1 MPSTFFGLNIGTTG
15 LYTYK
20 TALNTTGHNVANA
33 ETEGYSRQVVLQ
45 KAGTALRVNSS
56 YGMVGSGVDVT
67 GIERV
72 RNFYYDQKYW
82 KNNTTYGEYSS
93 KAEYA
98 VKIQSYLNEVKLQ
111 GFTVS
116 FNSLNESLQELAKD
130 PSNNSVRTQVSSY
143 GQSLAEYFNSLS
155 TNLQNIQEECNF
167 EIKNQ
172 VDRINSIGKQIA
184 VLTKQISTIEVNG
197 GIANDLRD
205 ERSLLEDELSQFI
218 NISVSEEKVGAGVG
232 VYSYT
237 VKINNQV
244 LVDSHESAELKVV
257 PRKDKIN
264 QNDIVGLYDVEW
276 TNGQSFRIQSPTIG
290 GSLQALFAV
299 RDGNNG
305 ENLRGQV
312 TGTAGDTKVTLEG
325 TNINEIEKLNIPYSG
340 IITIDNNE
348 YNYSSFTAIPHTT
361 TDPVTG
367 AVKKTYTYEFTLDK
381 GLMANVSGSPAKVGE
396 SIDYKGIPYYM
407 GQLNEFIRTYSK
419 AFNDIH
425 KSGEDLSG
433 NAGTDFFTGGK
444 YVKEFAN
451 AEEYYFL
458 TAANFS
464 VSDEI
469 YKNPSKIV
477 TAKEVTN
484 GVENSSIL
492 ASLIALKNDKGMFKQ
507 GAPASFL
514 QTMVADIGIDT
525 KAAESFSKS
534 QKDIL
539 SMIDNQRLSISG
551 VDADEEAMNLVR
563 YQYAYNL
570 SAQVISVMNEIY
582 DKLINQMGV

>member
-15 LYTYK
+15 LYTYQ
-20 TALNTTGHNVANA
+20 TALNTTSHNIANA
-33 ETEGYSRQVVLQ
+33 ETEGYSRQVALQ

-82 KNNTTYGEYSS
+82 TNNTTYGEYSS
-93 KAEYA
+93 KADYA
-98 VKIQSYLNEVKLQ
+98 VKIQSYLNEVKMQ

-116 FNSLNESLQELAKD
+116 FNSFNESLQQLKNN
-130 PSNNSVRTQVSSY
+130 PSDKSVRTQVSSY

-205 ERSLLEDELSQFI
+205 ERALLEDELSQFI

-264 QNDIVGLYDVEW
+264 QNDIIGLYDVEW
-276 TNGQSFRIQSPTIG
+276 TNGQSFRVQSPTIG

-312 TGTAGDTKVTLEG
+312 TGTAGDTKITLEG

-340 IITIDNNE
+340 IITIDNTE
-348 YNYSSFTAIPHTT
+348 YNYSSFTAIPHIT
-361 TDPVTG
+361 TDPATG

-381 GLMANVSGSPAKVGE
+381 GLMANVSGKPAKVGE

-419 AFNDIH
+419 SFNDIH
-425 KSGEDLSG
+425 KSGEDLNG
-433 NAGTDFFTGGK
+433 DAGTDFFTGGK

-464 VSDEI
+464 VSDVI
-469 YKNPSKIV
+469 YNNPDKIV
-477 TAKEVTN
+477 TANEVTN
-484 GVENSSIL
+484 GVEKTNIL
-492 ASLIALKNDKGMFKQ
+492 DSLIALKNDKGMFKQ

-539 SMIDNQRLSISG
+539 SMINNQRLSISG
-551 VDADEEAMNLVR
+551 VDVDEEAMNLVR
-563 YQYAYNL
+563 YQNAYNL